1 VIRILIYQLDFVTP
15 VISPLDASLRK
26 QILQTPN
33 FLMNALGRPQSGH
46 LLYLRTENL
55 GFLCAFAIM
64 DFLAKP
70 TSKNFLF
77 YIIEKRLSKL
87 FLERHA

>member
-1 VIRILIYQLDFVTP
+1 LVTP

-33 FLMNALGRPQSGH
+33 FRINARGRPQRGH
-46 LLYLRTENL
+46 LLYFRTENL
-55 GFLCAFAIM
+55 GFRCDFAII

-70 TSKNFLF
+70 TSKYSL
-77 YIIEKRLSKL
+77 ILDL
-87 FLERHA
+87 Q

>member
-1 VIRILIYQLDFVTP
+1 VIEIKYYQLDLVTP

-26 QILQTPN
+26 QILQIPN

-46 LLYLRTENL
+46 RLYLRTENF
-55 GFLCAFAIM
+55 GFRCAFAIM

-70 TSKNFLF
+70 TSRFFLF
-77 YIIEKRLSKL
+77 
-87 FLERHA
+87 

>member
-1 VIRILIYQLDFVTP
+1 LLPKSDRDRNELYQLDLVTP

-33 FLMNALGRPQSGH
+33 FLMNALGRPQRGH
-46 LLYLRTENL
+46 LLYFRAENFA
-55 GFLCAFAIM
+55 FLCAFAIM

-70 TSKNFLF
+70 TSK
-77 YIIEKRLSKL
+77 Y
-87 FLERHA
+87 

>member
-1 VIRILIYQLDFVTP
+1 VIEIIFYQLDLVTP

-46 LLYLRTENL
+46 LLYLRTENF
-55 GFLCAFAIM
+55 GFRCAFAMM

-70 TSKNFLF
+70 TSKFFLLKIF
-77 YIIEKRLSKL
+77 
-87 FLERHA
+87 

>member
-1 VIRILIYQLDFVTP
+1 LEYYIYQLDLVTP

-26 QILQTPN
+26 HILQIPN

-55 GFLCAFAIM
+55 GFRCALAIM

-70 TSKNFLF
+70 TSEYFYFISSKTIFFELF
-77 YIIEKRLSKL
+77 
-87 FLERHA
+87 FERHT